1 MAATGLRRYA
11 RRCATWLGM
20 PGTGAADVL
29 EGRDGRLFILND
41 TNDVMA
47 QITGR
52 LKAGRRQLAAIA
64 AVHDERERFCR
75 AHGISYRHVICP
87 SKESIE
93 TDKLP
98 PAYAYEAHG
107 PSFVAQYIA
116 AEPAIRPFYDRS
128 CLVGRDDA
136 YYRSDSHWTEVG
148 AVAYLTKSLRHWGD
162 RRALDVLDGLAAE
175 VAPVV
180 VPTDLGS
187 KLDLGPETSVGLHLP
202 NEAATVLVQTELVN
216 KGHVCWQRSSSPDVA
231 GTRALVL
238 HDSFGV
244 YLFRV
249 LGELYA
255 ETLFIHDH
263 DFDPAFL
270 LRYRPDVVWLL
281 QAERFLPRIPRNGV
295 DFVAMIERNERRKKA
310 PANGS
315 RFLRETWPHQPKLM

>member
-1 MAATGLRRYA
+1 M
-11 RRCATWLGM
+11 
-20 PGTGAADVL
+20 
-29 EGRDGRLFILND
+29 
-41 TNDVMA
+41 
-47 QITGR
+47 
-52 LKAGRRQLAAIA
+52 
-64 AVHDERERFCR
+64 HDERERLCR

-107 PSFVAQYIA
+107 PSFVAQYLAI
-116 AEPAIRPFYDRS
+116 EPAIMPFYDRS

-136 YYRSDSHWTEVG
+136 YFRSDSHWTEVG
-148 AVAYLTKSLRHWGD
+148 ALDYFTKSLRHWGD
-162 RRALDVLDGLAAE
+162 RRALHVLEGLAAE
-175 VAPVV
+175 VAPIVV
-180 VPTDLGS
+180 STDLGS
-187 KLDLGPETSVGLHLP
+187 KLDLGPETSVGLNLP

-216 KGHVCWQRSSSPDVA
+216 KGHICWQRSSSPDVA

-238 HDSFGV
+238 HDSFGI

-295 DFVAMIERNERRKKA
+295 DFIAMIARNERRKKA

-315 RFLRETWPHQPKLM
+315 RFLRETWPQQPELV